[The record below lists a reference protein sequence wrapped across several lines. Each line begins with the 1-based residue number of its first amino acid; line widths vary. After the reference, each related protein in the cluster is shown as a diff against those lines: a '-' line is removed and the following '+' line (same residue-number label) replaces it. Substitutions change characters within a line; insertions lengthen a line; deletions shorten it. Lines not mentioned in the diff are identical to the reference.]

1 MGYRLDGP
9 GLILAVQDF
18 SLLHSIQTSS
28 VAHSGSYSDGIRG
41 SFLGVKWQEHEV
53 DNSPPSRADVKNDRA
68 IIPLTHVSMV

>member
-18 SLLHSIQTSS
+18 SLLHSIQTSF
-28 VAHSGSYSDGIRG
+28 VVHSGSYPEGIRG

-53 DNSPPSRADVKNDRA
+53 GNSLPSSADVKNDSV
-68 IIPLTHVSMV
+68 LN